1 MFIGHF
7 GAGFAGKKFEKS
19 ASLGTYFMAAQW
31 IDLIWPILLL
41 LGVEKAEIKPGVT
54 SVTPLDFTYYP
65 FTHSLFGVIVW
76 AVLFAMVYFLIKK
89 NSRTA
94 IILGL
99 IVLSHWF
106 LDLLV
111 HIPDLPIFPGYSLK
125 VGFGIW
131 NNFALTIIVEGL
143 VFVIG
148 TYIYFKITKPKNKI
162 GIYSL
167 VGLIIF
173 LVAMYISNLIGSP
186 PPSVEAIGIIG
197 NAQWLIIIW
206 GYWIDKNRES
216 HLAGKIMG
224 NEK

>member
-41 LGVEKAEIKPGVT
+41 LGIERAEIKPGVT
-54 SVTPLDFTYYP
+54 SVTPLDFYYYP
-65 FTHSLFGVIVW
+65 FSHSLFGVIVW
-76 AVLFAMVYFLIKK
+76 AVLFGMVYFLIKK

-99 IVLSHWF
+99 LVVSHWF

-125 VGFGIW
+125 VGFGLW
-131 NNFALTIIVEGL
+131 NSFAATLIIEGL
-143 VFVIG
+143 IFTFGV
-148 TYIYFKITKPKNKI
+148 YLYYKATKAKNKI
-162 GIYSL
+162 GTYSL
-167 VGLIIF
+167 AGLIVF
-173 LVAMYISNLIGSP
+173 LIAMYISNLVGPP
-186 PPSVEAIGIIG
+186 PPSIEMIGIVG
-197 NAQWLIIIW
+197 NAQWLIILL
-206 GYWIDKNRES
+206 GYWIDKNRE
-216 HLAGKIMG
+216 AK
-224 NEK
+224 

>member
-41 LGVEKAEIKPGVT
+41 LGIEKAEIKPGVT

-65 FTHSLFGVIVW
+65 FSHSLFGVIVW
-76 AVLFAMVYFLIKK
+76 AVLFGMVYYVIKK

-94 IILGL
+94 IVLGL
-99 IVLSHWF
+99 LLLSHWF

-125 VGFGIW
+125 VGFSIW
-131 NNFALTIIVEGL
+131 NNFALTVIVEGL
-143 VFVIG
+143 VFTLG
-148 TYIYFKITKPKNKI
+148 AYLYFKVTKPKNKT

-173 LVAMYISNLIGSP
+173 LVAIYISNLLGPP
-186 PPSVEAIGIIG
+186 PPSIEAIGIIG
-197 NAQWLIIIW
+197 NAQWLIILW
-206 GYWIDKNRES
+206 AYWIDKNREV
-216 HLAGKIMG
+216 
-224 NEK
+224 N

>member
-7 GAGFAGKKFEKS
+7 GAGFAGKKFSKS

-31 IDLIWPILLL
+31 VDLIWPILLL
-41 LGVEKAEIKPGVT
+41 LGIEKVKIDPGV
-54 SVTPLDFTYYP
+54 SAVTPLNFTYYP
-65 FTHSLFGVIVW
+65 FTHSLFGTIVW
-76 AVLFAMVYFLIKK
+76 GILFSAVYFIIKK
-89 NSRTA
+89 NYKTS

-99 IVLSHWF
+99 LVISHWF

-131 NNFALTIIVEGL
+131 NNFTLTIIVEGL

-148 TYIYFKITKPKNKI
+148 AYIYFKITKPKNKI
-162 GIYSL
+162 GVYSL

-173 LVAMYISNLIGSP
+173 FVAMYISNLLGPP
-186 PPSVEAIGIIG
+186 PPSIEAIGIIG
-197 NAQWLIIIW
+197 NAQWLIILW
-206 GYWIDKNRES
+206 AYWIDKNRET
-216 HLAGKIMG
+216 I
-224 NEK
+224 